1 MEELGL
7 DAYFS
12 PGRRERPALAALRG
26 ATLADFVAASALDI
40 SPTTDDRPF
49 FYDATR
55 GLDSKLTRLLV
66 GSLLACALVML
77 VPLGAP
83 SMRQRVASGP
93 PPLLWALFAAGL
105 GTGFM
110 MVEIHLLQ
118 RFGLF
123 LGYPTLTLA
132 VALFGLLLGT
142 GAGSLAGGWC
152 RTLAHPRG
160 LGLVGVVVGLV
171 CYLYGFLL
179 DGALAGA
186 LAWPLAARVGL
197 TLALVAPLGMLLGTC
212 FPACLRL
219 GGSQRAEIVP
229 WLWAVNG
236 FFSVLGSV
244 GAVALGMEWGASA
257 SLAVGAAAY
266 VMVGTALFL
275 GSRRTSSDVEVT
287 RPASSGRWAVG
298 TLLLVALLWYAA
310 FSFIGARYWGAA
322 PSAAHPRPPVAA
334 EVWPD
339 ALRTF

>member
-1 MEELGL
+1 MS
-7 DAYFS
+7 D
-12 PGRRERPALAALRG
+12 PALATLRG

-55 GLDSKLTRLLV
+55 GLDSKLTWLL
-66 GSLLACALVML
+66 GGALLAC
-77 VPLGAP
+77 GAGAVGARCRV
-83 SMRQRVASGP
+83 MRQRLASGP

-142 GAGSLAGGWC
+142 GAGSLAGGWY
-152 RTLAHPRG
+152 RPLAHPRG
-160 LGLVGVVVGLV
+160 LGLVGAGVGLV

-179 DGALAGA
+179 DGALVGA
-186 LAWPLAARVGL
+186 LAWSLPARVGL

-219 GGSQRAEIVP
+219 GGSQTRRDRP
-229 WLWAVNG
+229 
-236 FFSVLGSV
+236 
-244 GAVALGMEWGASA
+244 
-257 SLAVGAAAY
+257 LAVGRQW
-266 VMVGTALFL
+266 FL
-275 GSRRTSSDVEVT
+275 LSARF
-287 RPASSGRWAVG
+287 GRG
-298 TLLLVALLWYAA
+298 
-310 FSFIGARYWGAA
+310 
-322 PSAAHPRPPVAA
+322 P
-334 EVWPD
+334 
-339 ALRTF
+339 

>member
-1 MEELGL
+1 MN
-7 DAYFS
+7 F
-12 PGRRERPALAALRG
+12 
-26 ATLADFVAASALDI
+26 
-40 SPTTDDRPF
+40 
-49 FYDATR
+49 
-55 GLDSKLTRLLV
+55 
-66 GSLLACALVML
+66 
-77 VPLGAP
+77 P
-83 SMRQRVASGP
+83 SNNFLIFRSNGHF
-93 PPLLWALFAAGL
+93 LAGL

-142 GAGSLAGGWC
+142 GAGSLAGGWW
-152 RTLAHPRG
+152 RMLAHPRG
-160 LGLVGVVVGLV
+160 LGLVGVAVGLV

-197 TLALVAPLGMLLGTC
+197 TLALVAPLGMVLGTC
-212 FPACLRL
+212 FPSCLRL
-219 GGSQRAEIVP
+219 SGSQHAGIVP

-266 VMVGTALFL
+266 VVVGVVLFL
-275 GSRRTSSDVEVT
+275 GSRTPAELEIT
-287 RPASSGRWAVG
+287 RPSNAGRWAVG
-298 TLLLVALLWYAA
+298 ALLLVALLWYAA